1 MAYAPAIGAILSS
14 IMGSVGANSQ
24 NKANLVNSQ
33 NANTSAGRDIW
44 NSTQMVEQLLSN
56 LTGGGKIQGPQAA
69 TPGAG
74 PQMGGGIMGTGG
86 QMMQP
91 MQGQGGSL
99 PPQLMQFLQQLFQQ
113 SGGKN
118 NGQPGQVVGAGQPPT
133 GPGQIHMGVA
143 GPTGGQGGPQIGGGS
158 PSTGAGGFMAPGAS
172 TMQNP
177 NMIRPM

>member
-1 MAYAPAIGAILSS
+1 MAYAPAIGAILSG

-44 NSTQMVEQLLSN
+44 NSTQMVEQLLGQ
-56 LTGGGKIQGPQAA
+56 LTGGGKINAPGQVQPGQGQS
-69 TPGAG
+69 
-74 PQMGGGIMGTGG
+74 MGGGIMGTGG

-91 MQGQGGSL
+91 MSGQGGSL
-99 PPQLMQFLQQLFQQ
+99 PPQLMQFLQQLFQSSQ
-113 SGGKN
+113 GKP
-118 NGQPGQVVGAGQPPT
+118 PGQGIV
-133 GPGQIHMGVA
+133 PGQGAPPGQMHMGVA
-143 GPTGGQGGPQIGGGS
+143 GPTGGQGGPRIGGGS

>member
-1 MAYAPAIGAILSS
+1 MSFAPAIGALLSG

-44 NSTQMVEQLLSN
+44 NSTQMVEQLLN
-56 LTGGGKIQGPQAA
+56 QLTGGGKIQGPQAA

-91 MQGQGGSL
+91 MSGQGGSL
-99 PPQLMQFLQQLFQQ
+99 PPQLMQFLQQLFQSNQ
-113 SGGKN
+113 GKP
-118 NGQPGQVVGAGQPPT
+118 PGQGMV
-133 GPGQIHMGVA
+133 PGQGMPPGPPGTMHPGLQAGMPGGGVA
-143 GPTGGQGGPQIGGGS
+143 TPGGLPSANGGVSWGNRPQ
-158 PSTGAGGFMAPGAS
+158 

-177 NMIRPM
+177 SMIRPM